1 MIHRRD
7 EFRGAQA
14 TIDKVHQLAKDGKIN
29 LFTQYQMAS
38 VKGDKNLESIDI
50 KHDNNEIKNL
60 KTDYVL
66 GFFGLIMQLGP
77 IANWGLNIDKK
88 TIEVDT
94 EKFETNQKGI
104 YAVGDICNYPG
115 KLKLILSGFHEGAL
129 AARACFKLA
138 RPNEKYRFEF
148 TTSSKTIKERL
159 GVKKVIEL
167 YSANTPNGK
176 KISIMLEEIG
186 YEYKVINIDL
196 NKGDQFKPEF
206 KKISPFSKIP
216 VIIDQDNNKNIFES
230 GAILMYLA
238 EQSGKFYDT
247 KDRLEINQW
256 LMAQMGYVGPMLG
269 QHHQFHHYN
278 PGKSQFGEERY
289 FKISKR
295 IYEELDERLS
305 KSRFLAGENY
315 TIADIGTFPWIARH
329 EWHDIGL
336 KNYKNLTRWYVEI
349 SEREA
354 VKKGFKFM
362 NKDEVPPKP

>member
-1 MIHRRD
+1 MI
-7 EFRGAQA
+7 E
-14 TIDKVHQLAKDGKIN
+14 
-29 LFTQYQMAS
+29 LFTA
-38 VKGDKNLESIDI
+38 D
-50 KHDNNEIKNL
+50 
-60 KTDYVL
+60 
-66 GFFGLIMQLGP
+66 
-77 IANWGLNIDKK
+77 
-88 TIEVDT
+88 
-94 EKFETNQKGI
+94 
-104 YAVGDICNYPG
+104 
-115 KLKLILSGFHEGAL
+115 
-129 AARACFKLA
+129 
-138 RPNEKYRFEF
+138 
-148 TTSSKTIKERL
+148 
-159 GVKKVIEL
+159 
-167 YSANTPNGK
+167 TPNGK
-176 KISIMLEEIG
+176 KISIMLEEIQ
-186 YEYKVINIDL
+186 YEYKVTKINL
-196 NKGDQFKPEF
+196 FKNEQFNPEF

-216 VIIDQDNNKNIFES
+216 VIIDHDNNKNIFES

-295 IYEELDERLS
+295 IYEELDARLS

>member
-1 MIHRRD
+1 
-7 EFRGAQA
+7 
-14 TIDKVHQLAKDGKIN
+14 
-29 LFTQYQMAS
+29 
-38 VKGDKNLESIDI
+38 
-50 KHDNNEIKNL
+50 
-60 KTDYVL
+60 
-66 GFFGLIMQLGP
+66 
-77 IANWGLNIDKK
+77 
-88 TIEVDT
+88 
-94 EKFETNQKGI
+94 
-104 YAVGDICNYPG
+104 
-115 KLKLILSGFHEGAL
+115 
-129 AARACFKLA
+129 
-138 RPNEKYRFEF
+138 
-148 TTSSKTIKERL
+148 
-159 GVKKVIEL
+159 
-167 YSANTPNGK
+167 
-176 KISIMLEEIG
+176 MLEEIG

-206 KKISPFSKIP
+206 KKISPLSKIP

-336 KNYKNLTRWYVEI
+336 KNFKNLTRWYVEI

-362 NKDEVPPKP
+362 NKDEAPSKP